1 VGYNST
7 IKNISHFF
15 IDLAVTQETLLAI
28 HNRRH
33 THRSDLPLTA
43 WVYGIARYKFFR
55 LLRARSAREELN
67 DPLDDD
73 PLLFADS
80 DNDAHRPCAF
90 ERLSGTDAGESG
102 IA

>member
-1 VGYNST
+1 MGYNST

-15 IDLAVTQETLLAI
+15 IDLAVTQETLLAV

>member
-1 VGYNST
+1 MGYNST

-67 DPLDDD
+67 EPLDDD

-80 DNDAHRPCAF
+80 DNDAHRSCAF
-90 ERLSGTDAGESG
+90 DRLSGTDAGESG

>member
-1 VGYNST
+1 
-7 IKNISHFF
+7 
-15 IDLAVTQETLLAI
+15 
-28 HNRRH
+28 
-33 THRSDLPLTA
+33 
-43 WVYGIARYKFFR
+43 
-55 LLRARSAREELN
+55 
-67 DPLDDD
+67 LDDD

>member
-1 VGYNST
+1 MGYNST

-15 IDLAVTQETLLAI
+15 VDLAVTQETLLAV

-43 WVYGIARYKFFR
+43 WVDGIARYKFFR